1 VNTRRPPI
9 SERLRWLP
17 PAVLTRRFPRLEVD
31 GTFTIEDVMTH
42 GRVSLL
48 DVSVGGFRSSSAV
61 DLRPG
66 TVRTFRFP
74 LGSSDVVTLSASVVH
89 CYPVH
94 GRTDA
99 FTVGWA
105 WANAPVNV
113 EGLPIG
119 ALAILHFLTS
129 ERSPVD
135 VREDRPEARPEER
148 TPQPR

>member
-1 VNTRRPPI
+1 MNTRRSSI
-9 SERLRWLP
+9 SDRIRWLP
-17 PAVLTRRFPRLEVD
+17 FRVPRRRFPRFEID
-31 GTFTIEDVMTH
+31 GTFAIEDMTT
-42 GRVSLL
+42 GGSVRLL
-48 DVSVGGFRSSSAV
+48 DVSVGGFRSASPV

-66 TVRTFRFP
+66 TVRRFRFP

-89 CYPVH
+89 CYRVP

-119 ALAILHFLTS
+119 ALAILDYLTS
-129 ERSPVD
+129 ARSPVD
-135 VREDRPEARPEER
+135 VREISEPARGEGPTPEE
-148 TPQPR
+148 P